1 MFSDSTLIYI
11 LVGITL
17 AHFILGIG
25 YLLYKLGFS
34 SKPKKE
40 EEVD

>member
-11 LVGITL
+11 LVGITI

-34 SKPKKE
+34 SKSKKE
-40 EEVD
+40 KGKD